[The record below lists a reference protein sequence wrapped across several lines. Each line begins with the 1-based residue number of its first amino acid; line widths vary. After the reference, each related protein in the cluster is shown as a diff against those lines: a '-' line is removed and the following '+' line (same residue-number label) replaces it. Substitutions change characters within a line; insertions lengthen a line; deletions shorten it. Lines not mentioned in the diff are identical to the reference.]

1 MIEKY
6 LGLLSR
12 FLELLCALFFVLMG
26 TALTLQIFS
35 RYFMSQSIFW
45 AEEAARYAMVWLVY
59 LGVVVAASHGSHT
72 RIDFFV
78 ELLPSL
84 GYRTVKVLVN
94 IACLLFLAGIVY
106 YSWDILRLGMI
117 LKSSAMRIPMII
129 VYSAIP
135 LCCALTG
142 IYLVR
147 ESAHIIKGN
156 TEKKAE
162 EVEP

>member
-1 MIEKY
+1 MIEKC
-6 LGLLSR
+6 LSSLSR
-12 FLELLCALFFVLMG
+12 LLELLCAFFFVLMG

-59 LGVVVAASHGSHT
+59 LGVVVAASHRSHT

-78 ELLPSL
+78 DLLPSL
-84 GYRTVKVLVN
+84 GYKTVKILVN
-94 IACLLFLAGIVY
+94 IVCLLFLTGIVY
-106 YSWDILRLGMI
+106 YSWDLMRLGMMM
-117 LKSSAMRIPMII
+117 KSSAMRIPMII

-135 LCCALTG
+135 FCCVLTG
-142 IYLVR
+142 IYLIW
-147 ESAHIIKGN
+147 ESAHIIKSDTGKN
-156 TEKKAE
+156 TE